1 MATPRSK
8 PDAAGAHPDA
18 DPDGAGDAG
27 EASPEGDA
35 AATPSAGAD
44 PAPGVAAP
52 ADAPLRQ
59 NWRDSHHL
67 DVEVRTDASG
77 AGSTIAGVRAKD
89 VDTVALQGTG
99 GTASFTHAAD
109 GAVRIAVRDTA
120 PDAVVTVNVNINTV
134 KGLGR

>member
-1 MATPRSK
+1 MATPKSK
-8 PDAAGAHPDA
+8 PDADA
-18 DPDGAGDAG
+18 DPDVDPGAGDEGA
-27 EASPEGDA
+27 ASPEGDA
-35 AATPSAGAD
+35 AATPSAGAG
-44 PAPGVAAP
+44 PVPGVAAP

-59 NWRDSHHL
+59 TWRDSHHL
-67 DVEVRTDASG
+67 DVEVRTDDTG
-77 AGSTIAGVRAKD
+77 AGSVIAGVRARD

-109 GAVRIAVRDTA
+109 GAIRVAVRGTV